1 MSTEK
6 VLGETK
12 YKRLGGKMC
21 KKELIQQKNFGKRMP
36 NEVGKPE
43 CSCLGVHN
51 KYLGDDKGALPLEM
65 QIELASYYRRRWQNQ
80 NQPVWPLVKATLS
93 EIKRLGKPAYFFK

>member
-1 MSTEK
+1 
-6 VLGETK
+6 
-12 YKRLGGKMC
+12 MC

-65 QIELASYYRRRWQNQ
+65 QIELASYYRRRWVCTYSLYALFLLLHFLIQLQ
-80 NQPVWPLVKATLS
+80 
-93 EIKRLGKPAYFFK
+93 